1 MTFNEIYEKFKK
13 LEEAVLV
20 LSSSLVF
27 VIISNIDRLDKHLI
41 KTLLRVLDD
50 TVPCIEDGRAR
61 TIKEDIERI
70 RRSLN

>member
-27 VIISNIDRLDKHLI
+27 VIISNIDRLDKHLV